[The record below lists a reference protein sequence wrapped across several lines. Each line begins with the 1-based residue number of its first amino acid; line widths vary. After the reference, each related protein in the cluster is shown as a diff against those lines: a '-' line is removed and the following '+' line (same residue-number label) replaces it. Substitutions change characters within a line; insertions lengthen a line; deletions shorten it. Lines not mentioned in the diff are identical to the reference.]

1 MMRYAD
7 HNGGMY
13 VNPTDKVKLG
23 KTDLFVTRMGIGGA
37 ALGGLYH
44 VVSDQAAAETV
55 EAAWQCGINLFDTA
69 PLYGHG
75 RSEERMGSALRTHPR
90 DTFVLS
96 TKVGRILVPAD
107 ASTVESV
114 FFEKPAPFEPVFD
127 FSYEGVMRSFEESLR
142 RLRLDRVDIL
152 LIHDPDDCYQ
162 EALLGAYP
170 TLHKLRS
177 QGVVKA
183 IGAGM
188 NQAEMLARFARE
200 GDFDCFL
207 LAGRYTLIDHS
218 GLRELLPLCQQKNI
232 SIIIGGPYNSGI
244 LAGGAVS
251 GTKFNYQDASTEV
264 VERVRKV
271 EEVCRRHSVP
281 LKAAALQFPL
291 AHPAVASVIPGARS
305 VAEMEENF
313 ALMTV
318 SIPRGFWRD
327 LRAEGL
333 LPEDAPVP
341 Q

>member
-1 MMRYAD
+1 M
-7 HNGGMY
+7 
-13 VNPTDKVKLG
+13 NPSDKVNLG
-23 KTDLFVTRMGIGGA
+23 KTDLFVTRMGMGGA

-44 VVSDQAAAETV
+44 EVSDQAAAETV
-55 EAAWQCGINLFDTA
+55 EAAWSRGINLFDTA

-75 RSEERMGSALRTHPR
+75 RSEQRMGCVLRTRPR

-96 TKVGRILVPAD
+96 TKVGRVLLPAD
-107 ASTVESV
+107 GSAVESV
-114 FFEKPAPFEPVFD
+114 FFERPAPFEPVFD
-127 FSYEGVMRSFEESLR
+127 FSYEGVMRSVEESLR
-142 RLRLDRVDIL
+142 RLKLDRVDIL
-152 LIHDPDDCYQ
+152 LIHDPDDHYQ

-170 TLHKLRS
+170 ALHKLRS

-188 NQAEMLARFARE
+188 NQAEILARFARE

-218 GLRELLPLCQQKNI
+218 GLRELLPLCEQKSI

-244 LAGGAVS
+244 LAGGALS

-264 VERVRKV
+264 FERVKKV

-291 AHPAVASVIPGARS
+291 AHPAVASVIPGARCA
-305 VAEMEENF
+305 AEVEENF
-313 ALMTV
+313 ALMSV
-318 SIPRGFWRD
+318 PIPGDFWQD

-333 LPEDAPVP
+333 LPGEAPVP
-341 Q
+341 E

>member
-1 MMRYAD
+1 M
-7 HNGGMY
+7 GM
-13 VNPTDKVKLG
+13 
-23 KTDLFVTRMGIGGA
+23 GGA

-44 VVSDQAAAETV
+44 EVCDQAAAETV
-55 EAAWQCGINLFDTA
+55 EAAWSCGISLFDTA

-75 RSEERMGSALRTHPR
+75 RSEERMGSVLRTHPR

-127 FSYEGVMRSFEESLR
+127 FSYEGVMRSFEESLQ
-142 RLRLDRVDIL
+142 RLKLERVDIL
-152 LIHDPDDCYQ
+152 LIHDPDDHYQ

-170 TLHKLRS
+170 ALHKLRS

-188 NQAEMLARFARE
+188 NQAEMLVRFARE

-218 GLRELLPLCQQKNI
+218 GLRELLPLCRQKNI

-264 VERVRKV
+264 FARVKKV

-305 VAEMEENF
+305 AAEMEENF
-313 ALMTV
+313 SLMTV
-318 SIPRGFWRD
+318 SIPRDFWQD
-327 LRAEGL
+327 LRAESL
-333 LPEDAPVP
+333 LQSDAPVP
-341 Q
+341 E

>member
-1 MMRYAD
+1 MK
-7 HNGGMY
+7 
-13 VNPTDKVKLG
+13 PTDRVKVG
-23 KTDLFVTRMGIGGA
+23 KTNLFVTRMGMGGA

-44 VVSDQAAAETV
+44 EVPHDAAAQSV
-55 EAAWQCGINLFDTA
+55 EAAWARGINLFDTA

-75 RSEERMGSALRTHPR
+75 HSEERMGGVLQTHPR

-96 TKVGRILVPAD
+96 TKVGRVLVPAD
-107 ASTVESV
+107 GSTVESV

-127 FSYEGVMRSFEESLR
+127 FSYEGVMRSVEESLK

-152 LIHDPDDCYQ
+152 LIHDPDDHYQ
-162 EALLGAYP
+162 QALRGAYP

-177 QGVVKA
+177 QGMVKA

-188 NQAEMLARFARE
+188 NQAEMLALFARE

-218 GLRELLPLCQQKNI
+218 GLRELLPLCEQKSI
-232 SIIIGGPYNSGI
+232 SIIIGGPFNSGI

-251 GTKFNYQDASTEV
+251 GTKFNYQDASTEI
-264 VERVRKV
+264 VERVKKV

-291 AHPAVASVIPGARS
+291 AHPAVASVIPGARCA
-305 VAEMEENF
+305 AEVQENF
-313 ALMTV
+313 TLM
-318 SIPRGFWRD
+318 SLYIPGDFWQA

-333 LPEDAPVP
+333 LPCEAPVP
-341 Q
+341 A

>member
-1 MMRYAD
+1 
-7 HNGGMY
+7 
-13 VNPTDKVKLG
+13 VNPTEKVRLG
-23 KTDLFVTRMGIGGA
+23 KTDLFVTRMGMGGA

-44 VVSDQAAAETV
+44 EVSDNSAMESIET
-55 EAAWQCGINLFDTA
+55 ALSRGINYFDTA

-75 RSEERMGSALRTHPR
+75 RSEELMGEVLRKHPR
-90 DTFVLS
+90 DRFAIS
-96 TKVGRILVPAD
+96 TKVGRVLLPA
-107 ASTVESV
+107 SSSKVESV
-114 FFEKPAPFEPVFD
+114 FFENPAPFEPVFD

-142 RLRLDRVDIL
+142 RLKLDRVDIL
-152 LIHDPDDCYQ
+152 FIHDPDDYYQ
-162 EALLGAYP
+162 DAILGAYP

-218 GLRELLPLCQQKNI
+218 GLKELLPLCEEKQI
-232 SIIIGGPYNSGI
+232 SIVIGGPYNSGI
-244 LAGGAVS
+244 LAGGAIS
-251 GTKFNYQDASTEV
+251 GAKFNYQDASPEI
-264 VERVRKV
+264 VEKVRKV

-305 VAEMEENF
+305 AAEAEENF
-313 ALMTV
+313 ALIKAP
-318 SIPRGFWRD
+318 IPHEFWKD
-327 LRAEGL
+327 LQAEKL
-333 LPEDAPVP
+333 LPEEAPVP
-341 Q
+341 GEQ

>member
-1 MMRYAD
+1 M
-7 HNGGMY
+7 
-13 VNPTDKVKLG
+13 NPTEKVKVG
-23 KTDLFVTRMGIGGA
+23 RTDLFVTRMGMGGA
-37 ALGGLYH
+37 VLGGLYH
-44 VVSDQAAAETV
+44 EVSDEAAEETV
-55 EAAWQCGINLFDTA
+55 EAAWACGVNFFDTA

-75 RSEERMGSALRTHPR
+75 RSEERMGKVLRTHPR

-96 TKVGRILVPAD
+96 TKVGRVLVPAD

-127 FSYEGVMRSFEESLR
+127 FSYDGVMRSFEESLR
-142 RLRLDRVDIL
+142 RLKLDRVDIL
-152 LIHDPDDCYQ
+152 LIHDPDDHYQ

-170 TLHKLRS
+170 ALHKLRS

-218 GLRELLPLCQQKNI
+218 GLRELVPLCQQKNI

-251 GTKFNYQDASTEV
+251 GTKFNYEDAAPEIV
-264 VERVRKV
+264 DRVTRV

-291 AHPAVASVIPGARS
+291 AHPAVVSVIPGARS
-305 VAEMEENF
+305 APEIEENF
-313 ALMTV
+313 ALLTV
-318 SIPRGFWRD
+318 SIPRDFWQD

-333 LPEDAPVP
+333 LPGEAPVP
-341 Q
+341 A

>member
-1 MMRYAD
+1 M
-7 HNGGMY
+7 
-13 VNPTDKVKLG
+13 NPTDKMRVG
-23 KTDLFVTRMGIGGA
+23 KTDLFVTRMGMGGA

-44 VVSDQAAAETV
+44 EVSDDSARESV
-55 EAAWQCGINLFDTA
+55 EAAWSRGINYFDTA

-75 RSEERMGSALRTHPR
+75 RSEERMGSVLRSHPR
-90 DTFVLS
+90 DAFVIS
-96 TKVGRILVPAD
+96 TKVGRVLLPAGF
-107 ASTVESV
+107 SKVESV
-114 FFEKPAPFEPVFD
+114 FFENPAPFEPVFD

-142 RLRLDRVDIL
+142 RLKLDRVDIL
-152 LIHDPDDCYQ
+152 FIHDPDDHYQ

-177 QGVVKA
+177 QGAVKA

-200 GDFDCFL
+200 AEFDCFL

-218 GLRELLPLCQQKNI
+218 GLKELLPLCEQKSI
-232 SIIIGGPYNSGI
+232 SIMVGGPYNSGI
-244 LAGGAVS
+244 LAGGVVS
-251 GTKFNYQDASTEV
+251 GAKFNYQEASQEIV
-264 VERVRKV
+264 NKVNKV

-305 VAEMEENF
+305 AAEVEENF

-318 SIPRGFWRD
+318 PIPDDFWKD
-327 LRAEGL
+327 LRAEKL
-333 LPEDAPVP
+333 LPDEAPVP
-341 Q
+341 E